1 MPSKS
6 QFDCSS
12 AALHI
17 AVMISHFETSGMDGA
32 SHGHASGE
40 VHKRVAKQGQIA
52 MAGVAIGPY
61 KERLTDMS
69 TERTRD
75 VPSVYSNWLGKAVV
89 LLVVLRQ
96 CHVPLPCSIVGES
109 ASNVRVR
116 IHPGWEL
123 DVRKELILA
132 IEEDALGMA
141 GWIN

>member
-1 MPSKS
+1 
-6 QFDCSS
+6 
-12 AALHI
+12 
-17 AVMISHFETSGMDGA
+17 MISHFEICGMGCA
-32 SHGHASGE
+32 SYGHASGE
-40 VHKRVAKQGQIA
+40 AYKRVVARQGRNEMPGIA
-52 MAGVAIGPY
+52 IRPY
-61 KERLTDMS
+61 RERLTDMS
-69 TERTRD
+69 MEKSRS

-89 LLVVLRQ
+89 LLVILRQ

-132 IEEDALGMA
+132 IEEDAAGIV